1 MRRPVHFE
9 IHAEN
14 PERAAKFYAE
24 LFDWE
29 IKKWDGPVDY
39 WLVMTSGDDP
49 DAPGIDGAIMK
60 RMGANPDPKDPTPVI
75 GYICSVDVEDVDA
88 TQAKAEKLGA
98 TMAVPKMPIQG
109 VGWLVYLKDTES
121 NIFGITQADTAAQ

>member
-1 MRRPVHFE
+1 MARPVHFE
-9 IHAEN
+9 IHAAD
-14 PERAAKFYAE
+14 PERAGNFYRE
-24 LFDWE
+24 LFGWE

-39 WLVMTSGDDP
+39 WLVMTAGDDA

-60 RMGANPDPKDPTPVI
+60 RMGDNPDPKAPTPVI

-98 TMAVPKMPIQG
+98 TVAVPKMPIQG

-121 NIFGITQADTAAQ
+121 NIFGITQSDESAE